1 MEDFNNQN
9 NINYAQEMPNFYN
22 NDNNYDNIIY
32 KSLNNFQ
39 DFTSFPNKENINIGN
54 SINFIDTPFLNIVPD
69 ITFTISF
76 STGEKYTFSD
86 NPNNLFQ
93 TTFDKFFQEK
103 NLECMKNY
111 IKFVVHDG
119 KTVKFNKTLSENN
132 IKDNSII
139 LIMFYDISNNNNITT
154 PPNISNNISI
164 NSPNINNNINITTPP
179 NIKKNNNNNQILGSG
194 FTFYGYISKAGKNKN
209 GEHKINQDLYI
220 ILVSI
225 GEIKGFN
232 IFGVLDGHGSQ
243 GHLVSQFCKDY
254 FIKKFKEFA
263 SQCKSENI
271 YTPEGI
277 YNKLSLSNFQHII
290 DIFKRADIEMSN
302 QNLFDFNYN
311 GTTCNLVIQ
320 LNKYLICA
328 NVGDSRAI
336 LIYDDDT
343 NTNQGIYVFSEDHM
357 PESPQEYQRIIN
369 SGGMVDKYTDQYGN
383 KVGPFRVYKLGD
395 NTTYIGLGVSRALG
409 DMATKN
415 YGVTSEPQIKEYK
428 INHNT
433 KFMTICSDG
442 VWKYLSNED
451 VRNLGNVY
459 YKNKDIKSFCKNLM
473 VDACKKW
480 TQNTRRDDIT
490 IVSVFFQ

>member
-22 NDNNYDNIIY
+22 NDNNYDNIIDN
-32 KSLNNFQ
+32 SLNNFQ
-39 DFTSFPNKENINIGN
+39 DFTSFPNNN
-54 SINFIDTPFLNIVPD
+54 INFIDTPFLNIVPD

-93 TTFDKFFQEK
+93 TTFDKFFKEK
-103 NLECMKNY
+103 NLEYMKNY

-154 PPNISNNISI
+154 PPNI
-164 NSPNINNNINITTPP
+164 
-179 NIKKNNNNNQILGSG
+179 KKNNNNQILGSG

-254 FIKKFKEFA
+254 FIKKFEEFA

-277 YNKLSLSNFQHII
+277 YNKLSLSNFQYII

>member
-1 MEDFNNQN
+1 
-9 NINYAQEMPNFYN
+9 
-22 NDNNYDNIIY
+22 
-32 KSLNNFQ
+32 
-39 DFTSFPNKENINIGN
+39 
-54 SINFIDTPFLNIVPD
+54 
-69 ITFTISF
+69 
-76 STGEKYTFSD
+76 
-86 NPNNLFQ
+86 
-93 TTFDKFFQEK
+93 
-103 NLECMKNY
+103 
-111 IKFVVHDG
+111 
-119 KTVKFNKTLSENN
+119 
-132 IKDNSII
+132 
-139 LIMFYDISNNNNITT
+139 
-154 PPNISNNISI
+154 
-164 NSPNINNNINITTPP
+164 
-179 NIKKNNNNNQILGSG
+179 
-194 FTFYGYISKAGKNKN
+194 
-209 GEHKINQDLYI
+209 
-220 ILVSI
+220 
-225 GEIKGFN
+225 
-232 IFGVLDGHGSQ
+232 
-243 GHLVSQFCKDY
+243 
-254 FIKKFKEFA
+254 
-263 SQCKSENI
+263 
-271 YTPEGI
+271 
-277 YNKLSLSNFQHII
+277 
-290 DIFKRADIEMSN
+290 MSN

-415 YGVTSEPQIKEYK
+415 YGVTSEPQIKQYK

>member
-1 MEDFNNQN
+1 MEDFYNKN

-22 NDNNYDNIIY
+22 NYNNYDNIIDN
-32 KSLNNFQ
+32 SLNNFQ
-39 DFTSFPNKENINIGN
+39 DFTSFPNNN
-54 SINFIDTPFLNIVPD
+54 INFIDTPFLNIVPD

-103 NLECMKNY
+103 NLEYMKNY

-154 PPNISNNISI
+154 PPNINNNISI

-254 FIKKFKEFA
+254 FIKKFEEFA

-277 YNKLSLSNFQHII
+277 YNKLSLSNFQYII

-395 NTTYIGLGVSRALG
+395 NTTYIGLGVSRTLG

-428 INHNT
+428 MNHNT
-433 KFMTICSDG
+433 KFMVICSDG

-473 VDACKKW
+473 VVACNKW

-490 IVSVFFQ
+490 IVSAFFQ

>member
-32 KSLNNFQ
+32 NSLNNFQ
-39 DFTSFPNKENINIGN
+39 DFTSSPDNN
-54 SINFIDTPFLNIVPD
+54 INFIDTPFLNIVPD

-93 TTFDKFFQEK
+93 TSLYKFFQEK
-103 NLECMKNY
+103 NLEYMKNY
-111 IKFVVHDG
+111 IKFVVYDG
-119 KTVKFNKTLSENN
+119 KIVHFNKTLSENN
-132 IKDNSII
+132 IKDNSVI
-139 LIMFYDISNNNNITT
+139 LIMFY
-154 PPNISNNISI
+154 NISNNINI
-164 NSPNINNNINITTPP
+164 TTPNISNNINITTPP
-179 NIKKNNNNNQILGSG
+179 NINNNNNQILGNG

-225 GEIKGFN
+225 GKIKGFN

-277 YNKLSLSNFQHII
+277 YNKLSLSNFQYII

-415 YGVTSEPQIKEYK
+415 YGVTSEPQIKQYK

-459 YKNKDIKSFCKNLM
+459 YKNKDIKSFCNNLM

>member
-22 NDNNYDNIIY
+22 NDNNYDNIIDN
-32 KSLNNFQ
+32 SLNNFQ
-39 DFTSFPNKENINIGN
+39 DFTSFPNNN
-54 SINFIDTPFLNIVPD
+54 INFIDTPFLNIVPD

-93 TTFDKFFQEK
+93 TTFDKFFKEK

-139 LIMFYDISNNNNITT
+139 LIMFYDISNNN
-154 PPNISNNISI
+154 
-164 NSPNINNNINITTPP
+164 NITTPP

-254 FIKKFKEFA
+254 FIKKFEEFA

-277 YNKLSLSNFQHII
+277 YNKLSLSNFQYII

>member
-1 MEDFNNQN
+1 MEDFYNQN
-9 NINYAQEMPNFYN
+9 NIKYDQEMPNFYN
-22 NDNNYDNIIY
+22 NYNNYDNIIDN
-32 KSLNNFQ
+32 SLNNFQ
-39 DFTSFPNKENINIGN
+39 DFTSFPNNN
-54 SINFIDTPFLNIVPD
+54 INFIDTPFLNIVPD

-93 TTFDKFFQEK
+93 TSLYKFFQEK
-103 NLECMKNY
+103 NLEYMKNY
-111 IKFVVHDG
+111 IKFVVYDG
-119 KTVKFNKTLSENN
+119 KIVHFNKTLSENN

-154 PPNISNNISI
+154 PPNISNNI
-164 NSPNINNNINITTPP
+164 NITTPP
-179 NIKKNNNNNQILGSG
+179 NINNNNNQILGSG

-277 YNKLSLSNFQHII
+277 YNKLSLSNFQYII

-459 YKNKDIKSFCKNLM
+459 YKNKGIKSFCKNLM